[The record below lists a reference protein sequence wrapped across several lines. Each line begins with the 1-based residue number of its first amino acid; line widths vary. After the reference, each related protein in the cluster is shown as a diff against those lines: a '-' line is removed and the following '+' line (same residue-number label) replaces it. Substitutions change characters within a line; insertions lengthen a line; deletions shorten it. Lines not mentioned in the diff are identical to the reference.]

1 MTSCLFIIHVLFLTG
16 DRMDIDLTCEKN
28 KDQALFRIDEY
39 VAGNPFDDTPERK
52 NADTN
57 HPRIICDADDKRNA
71 VCYQDNET
79 VYSKARAVA
88 RLFINGSGVCTG
100 WLVSE
105 SNILITNEHC
115 IASLADVQNT
125 DFEFMAEESECTD
138 VPGDGGWFS
147 HRNHDSIFDG
157 AALLA
162 VSAEWDY
169 AVVQLT
175 GNPASQFG

>member
-1 MTSCLFIIHVLFLTG
+1 
-16 DRMDIDLTCEKN
+16 MDIDLTCEKN

-57 HPRIICDADDKRNA
+57 HPRTLNGESPVSFLEAISEKRKLTGSICGSDDKRNA

-88 RLFINGSGVCTG
+88 RLFINGSGACTG

-138 VPGDGGWFS
+138 VPGDGG
-147 HRNHDSIFDG
+147 
-157 AALLA
+157 ALEQQPP
-162 VSAEWDY
+162 AEMEGGDPPP
-169 AVVQLT
+169 
-175 GNPASQFG
+175 G